1 MWFVSTLRWVTA
13 QFKPIT
19 VSLICQCA
27 EKHTDFAYGTGELSA
42 WVMRKHLIRRDENRA
57 RDCSARCRSWANRG
71 RDSQP
76 IPKAGIGDSPRFA
89 EHTLTRHFRE
99 SRVVRNPLIRGDENR
114 AGLFGEVSVVGKAFP
129 IGATPV
135 MECNERAWTGRRPIS
150 ANLSIDLF

>member
-71 RDSQP
+71 KDSQP

-99 SRVVRNPLIRGDENR
+99 SPEFAAYRGPHPPKP
-114 AGLFGEVSVVGKAFP
+114 FKHPS
-129 IGATPV
+129 T
-135 MECNERAWTGRRPIS
+135 ERPS
-150 ANLSIDLF
+150 ADA